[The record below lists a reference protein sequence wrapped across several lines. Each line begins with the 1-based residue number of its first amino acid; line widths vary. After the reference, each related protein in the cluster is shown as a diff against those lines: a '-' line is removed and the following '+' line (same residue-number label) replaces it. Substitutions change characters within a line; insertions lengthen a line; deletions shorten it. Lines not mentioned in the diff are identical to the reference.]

1 MTIKNILLQFLFLGI
16 VFSQD
21 GVQTVIDED
30 YGMYFQETD
39 KFITGFK
46 TSRPN
51 ILNENIVIN
60 SEEFKN
66 NFTVV
71 NGLVSGPFNLVMKY
85 EDFTQT
91 FNVDYTNSIKN
102 GKFFMKVDYID
113 RENVIRIEGN
123 FLNNLKNG
131 VFRFWSMG
139 SPCKVFSYKNDIL
152 DGPFIL
158 FHKSEYEYPLCS
170 DKPKMKGIYENG
182 EVISYDEINK
192 RGRVTYR
199 SGKSR
204 EKFNKNMN
212 DLQKSLETL
221 GEIFSQ

>member
-1 MTIKNILLQFLFLGI
+1 M
-16 VFSQD
+16 
-21 GVQTVIDED
+21 ID
-30 YGMYFQETD
+30 
-39 KFITGFK
+39 
-46 TSRPN
+46 
-51 ILNENIVIN
+51 

-71 NGLVSGPFNLVMKY
+71 NGLVSGPFNLVMKNENY
-85 EDFTQT
+85 TST

-102 GKFFMKVDYID
+102 GKFFVKIDYID
-113 RENVIRIEGN
+113 IENVVRIEGN

-139 SPCKVFSYKNDIL
+139 SPCKVFSYKNDIP
-152 DGPFIL
+152 DGPFVL
-158 FHKSEYEYPLCS
+158 FHISENEYPLCS

-182 EVISYDEINK
+182 EVISFEEINK